1 MHDPRSTPGAPG
13 AGPAE
18 RGSAPSVPREVY
30 SLAQIQHLARV
41 EFARAR
47 RYAYPLVAFELA
59 VDRLGHLRDVF
70 GYELKED
77 VLGRVIELVLG
88 ATRGSDLLGRLP
100 DDRLLLLVPH
110 VDPRGADVLAQRLLG
125 GARKLAFAHAGRT
138 LEVTLSIGGSW
149 TQGGELLFFD
159 ALLESAGEARAE
171 AAAAGGDR
179 YVARAPD
186 GTPAP

>member
-1 MHDPRSTPGAPG
+1 MHDPRSNPGSPG
-13 AGPAE
+13 AGPAD
-18 RGSAPSVPREVY
+18 RGGAPSGPREVY

-47 RYAYPLVAFELA
+47 RYGYSLVAFELA

-77 VLGRVIELVLG
+77 VLGRVIELVLR

-110 VDPRGADVLAQRLLG
+110 VTPQGGDVLAARLIE
-125 GARKLAFAHAGRT
+125 GARRLSFAHAGRT

-149 TQGGELLFFD
+149 TTAGELLFFD
-159 ALLESAGEARAE
+159 ALLETAGEARA
-171 AAAAGGDR
+171 AAAEAGGDR
-179 YVARAPD
+179 YVGRAPD